1 MTWRPG
7 QPLPVPVRH
16 GAPAGRPGQGVIYVD
31 ARTRELV
38 LALDGSQH
46 ALAREAEL
54 DPAARRAP
62 AQTPTP
68 AQLTASATLRLDSL
82 LGGPVSAVVSVPGAR
97 VGQLAQVGYGSQL
110 PRQVQGAP
118 FARVTAPDQV
128 TVTVPLAATL
138 SAVPV
143 LVLVT
148 VTPI

>member
-1 MTWRPG
+1 
-7 QPLPVPVRH
+7 
-16 GAPAGRPGQGVIYVD
+16 VIYVD

-62 AQTPTP
+62 AQTP
-68 AQLTASATLRLDSL
+68 AQLTARLAASATLRLDSL
-82 LGGPVSAVVSVPGAR
+82 MGGLVSAVVSVPGAR

-143 LVLVT
+143 PVLVT

>member
-1 MTWRPG
+1 MWRPG

-62 AQTPTP
+62 AQTP

-82 LGGPVSAVVSVPGAR
+82 MGGLVSAVVSVPGAR

-128 TVTVPLAATL
+128 TVTVPLAGTL